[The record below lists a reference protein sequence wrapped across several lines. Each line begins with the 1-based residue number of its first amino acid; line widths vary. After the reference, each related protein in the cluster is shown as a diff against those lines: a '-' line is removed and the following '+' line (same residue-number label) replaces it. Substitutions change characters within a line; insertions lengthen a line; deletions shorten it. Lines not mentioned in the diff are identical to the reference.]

1 MRIKIEKSIAKG
13 VVNAPPS
20 KSEAHRFLIAAALS
34 EGKSVIRGVSGS
46 EDMKATI
53 DAVKSIGAEVLLD
66 GTTATVI
73 PNSRK
78 GDGIVNCRESGST
91 LRFFMPVLLARLGG
105 GEFECSERLVERGVN
120 VYEEC
125 LAKDGITIKKSKTE
139 IIVGGALKGGKYVV
153 RGDVSSQYISGLLFA
168 LPTLSE
174 DSEIEVTGSFESK
187 DYVDMTVE
195 ILSAFGVKIER
206 ENNCFFV
213 KGNQRYSGG
222 EYTVGGDWSNSAFL
236 LALDCLGGD
245 VTVNGLDE
253 NSTQGDK
260 VVREIFTTLDGE
272 NPVVDLANCPDL
284 APVLF
289 VVAGL
294 KNGAK
299 FTSTRRLKIK
309 ESDRGAVMAEELAK
323 FGIKVDLYE
332 NDVYVHKS
340 TPKTP
345 CSVIYGHNDH
355 RIVMALSVL
364 ATVTGGAIDGVGAVD
379 KSYPNFFSDLKSL
392 GVKYEI

>member
-1 MRIKIEKSIAKG
+1 M
-13 VVNAPPS
+13 
-20 KSEAHRFLIAAALS
+20 IAAALANG
-34 EGKSVIRGVSGS
+34 ESVIRGVSGS
-46 EDMKATI
+46 EDMKATL
-53 DAVKSIGAEVLLD
+53 DAVKALGAEVVLD

-73 PNSRK
+73 PRAKK
-78 GDGIVNCRESGST
+78 GCGIVNCRESGST
-91 LRFFMPVLLARLGG
+91 LRFFIPVLLACLGEG
-105 GEFECSERLVERGVN
+105 KFKCSERLVERGVN

-125 LAKDGITIKKSKTE
+125 LAKDGVTIEKSKTE
-139 IIVGGALKGGKYVV
+139 IVVKGTLKGGKYVV

-168 LPTLSE
+168 LPTLNV
-174 DSEIEVTGSFESK
+174 DSEIEVTGTFESK
-187 DYVDMTVE
+187 NYVDMTIDV
-195 ILSAFGVKIER
+195 LSAFGVKIER
-206 ENNCFFV
+206 ENNRFFV

-236 LALDCLGGD
+236 LALDSLGGD
-245 VTVNGLDE
+245 VTVAGLDE
-253 NSTQGDK
+253 NGTQGDK
-260 VVREIFTTLDGE
+260 VIRELFTTLDGE

-294 KNGAK
+294 KNGAR

-323 FGIKVDLYE
+323 FGIKVDLSE
-332 NDVYVHKS
+332 NEVYVHKS

-345 CSVIYGHNDH
+345 RSVLCGHNDH

-364 ATVTGGAIDGVGAVD
+364 ATVTGGVIDGIEAVD